1 MCLGSALLD
10 ASAMAFYRPD
20 QVMQE
25 YLALQLRR
33 LAAQGREGL
42 LERIAI
48 TWVRYDQPDPVAG
61 QGWGA
66 AWAEQRLMYP
76 ASAGKSTDDAEMV
89 GGT

>member
-1 MCLGSALLD
+1 
-10 ASAMAFYRPD
+10 MAFYRPD

-76 ASAGKSTDDAEMV
+76 ASVVKHF
-89 GGT
+89 